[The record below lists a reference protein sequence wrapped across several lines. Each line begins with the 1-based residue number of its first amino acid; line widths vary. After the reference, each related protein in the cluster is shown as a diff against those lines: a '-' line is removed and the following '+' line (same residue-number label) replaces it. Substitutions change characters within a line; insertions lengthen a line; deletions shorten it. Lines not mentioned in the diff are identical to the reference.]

1 MPKQDSAVI
10 RKGVEV
16 SNMLNAIL
24 KYTPDGCSGDS
35 VNDIIVDCRSNL
47 PVCGDLNCNSFLA
60 TQIRDIIIT
69 LIDGRTTYEFAV
81 KDNFAVEIISP
92 IKSTPSGCSGNYKY
106 TDKVIMPKYTATL
119 NLCK

>member
-1 MPKQDSAVI
+1 MRKGQTEIIGLVVVIILLIVIGFIYLSFSLMPKQDSAVI

-81 KDNFAVEIISP
+81 KDNFA
-92 IKSTPSGCSGNYKY
+92 
-106 TDKVIMPKYTATL
+106 
-119 NLCK
+119 